1 MHKALFSNILV
12 FSCILAQQQSSFVLS
27 EYRAGKLG
35 GFKSAEGIVQMY

>member
-12 FSCILAQQQSSFVLS
+12 YAQQQSSFVLS